1 MPIATLLSLIA
12 ENSCPRSV
20 KLRHFRYNLTSST
33 TLSEVH
39 RSDGKGVSFQ
49 QSVSVSHVDGPT
61 YGTLAN
67 VLYILPSSVNL
78 CFSETEN
85 RIMVGGAYN
94 SSLCVLCV
102 CVCVLQ
108 LTGRH
113 VVRDVTCKN
122 CETRLGWIYVK
133 FSATI

>member
-1 MPIATLLSLIA
+1 MLVDPLTVHQLI
-12 ENSCPRSV
+12 
-20 KLRHFRYNLTSST
+20 
-33 TLSEVH
+33 
-39 RSDGKGVSFQ
+39 
-49 QSVSVSHVDGPT
+49 
-61 YGTLAN
+61 
-67 VLYILPSSVNL
+67 YILPCRVNL

-94 SSLCVLCV
+94 SSIVLPVCTLCM
-102 CVCVLQ
+102 LQ

-133 FSATI
+133 FSTTL